1 MTVGE
6 SNTATVVLI
15 VEDEPL
21 LRELAVE
28 IIEDA
33 GFVALQAANADQ
45 AVILLETRSDIA
57 VVFTDIIMPGS
68 MDGLG
73 LAIPCATA
81 GH

>member
-1 MTVGE
+1 MTVRE

-45 AVILLETRSDIA
+45 AVIRWRPDRISRWFSRTSICPEA
-57 VVFTDIIMPGS
+57 W
-68 MDGLG
+68 MD
-73 LAIPCATA
+73 
-81 GH
+81 